1 MSDGSTPP
9 RSDSTIDPRWPA
21 VLSLAA
27 HEFRSP
33 LTVVAGYVRMLLKE
47 SAGPL
52 SDQQRRLLDEAEKSC
67 ARLSALLAEVSEL
80 SQLEAGTT
88 RFNSFAVNMESVL
101 SEAIAALPD
110 LKDRNVSIDVTVQS
124 DLAVQGD
131 AARLRTALTSLLHA
145 LRREAVSSD
154 QLSVRVDARNHDGPI
169 VRLSIAEPNR
179 IEAVAQLE
187 RSDLSTFDEWR
198 GGNGLSLANARR
210 VIEAHGGRLWAPNAN
225 GKAAA
230 IVMLPALS
238 DRNQKP
244 ANARSE

>member
-9 RSDSTIDPRWPA
+9 RSDSTIDPRWSA
-21 VLSLAA
+21 LLSLTA

-80 SQLEAGTT
+80 SQLEAGTA
-88 RFNSFAVNMESVL
+88 RFNSLAVNLESVL
-101 SEAIAALPD
+101 SEAIAALPE
-110 LKDRNVSIDVTVQS
+110 LKDRNVTIDVTVRS
-124 DLAVQGD
+124 DLAVKGD
-131 AARLRTALTSLLHA
+131 AVRLRTALTSLLHA

-154 QLSVRVDARNHDGPI
+154 QLAVRVDARNHDGRTALRI
-169 VRLSIAEPNR
+169 SIAEPNR

-187 RSDLSTFDEWR
+187 PSDLSTFDEWR
-198 GGNGLSLANARR
+198 GGNGLSLPNARR
-210 VIEAHGGRLWAPNAN
+210 VIEAHGGRLWAPNDN

-230 IVMLPALS
+230 IVMLPAG
-238 DRNQKP
+238 R
-244 ANARSE
+244 RSRPH

>member
-1 MSDGSTPP
+1 MSDGSAPP
-9 RSDSTIDPRWPA
+9 RSDSAIDPRWA
-21 VLSLAA
+21 ALLSLTA
-27 HEFRSP
+27 HEIRSP

-80 SQLEAGTT
+80 AQLEAGTA
-88 RFNSFAVNMESVL
+88 RFNYLGVNLESVL

-110 LKDRNVSIDVTVQS
+110 LKDRQIAIDLTVRS
-124 DLAVQGD
+124 GLSVKGD
-131 AARLRTALTSLLHA
+131 AVRLRTALTSILHA

-154 QLSVRVDARNHDGPI
+154 QLAVRVDARNQDGQTALCI
-169 VRLSIAEPNR
+169 SIAEPSR

-187 RSDLSTFDEWR
+187 PSDFSTFDEWR
-198 GGNGLSLANARR
+198 GGNGLSLPNARR
-210 VIEAHGGRLWAPNAN
+210 VIEALGGRLWAPNDN

-230 IVMLPALS
+230 IVMLPAVS
-238 DRNQKP
+238 DHGQ
-244 ANARSE
+244 